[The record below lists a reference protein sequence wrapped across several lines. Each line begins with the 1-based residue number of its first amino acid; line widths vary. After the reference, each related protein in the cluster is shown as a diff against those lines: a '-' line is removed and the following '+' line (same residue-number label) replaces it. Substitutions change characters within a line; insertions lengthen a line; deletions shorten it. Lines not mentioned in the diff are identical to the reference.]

1 MFIYFHFY
9 LQPDPTGERAY
20 GTVVYDSA
28 KSAAYAME
36 KLHGF
41 DYPLGSRILLKF
53 DDSPPYNMP
62 RGGAGGPGVP
72 GEPAPPGAGPA
83 APNMPPNVKSLVD
96 TIQQAT
102 AALQAS
108 GYGGLGGAGGL
119 GAVMHGLGAGPF
131 DPSMFSGQLPDSQ
144 PLAPSGAECAER
156 LFFVCKAA
164 VNTTPVTS
172 LYTVVLKL
180 LQSGNSFEKL
190 LPKASL
196 FYPHP

>member
-1 MFIYFHFY
+1 M
-9 LQPDPTGERAY
+9 R
-20 GTVVYDSA
+20 
-28 KSAAYAME
+28 
-36 KLHGF
+36 
-41 DYPLGSRILLKF
+41 
-53 DDSPPYNMP
+53 
-62 RGGAGGPGVP
+62 

-83 APNMPPNVKSLVD
+83 ASNMPPNIKSLVD

-164 VNTTPVTS
+164 VTTTPVINFTR
-172 LYTVVLKL
+172 
-180 LQSGNSFEKL
+180 LQSYSPVIVFQSCCRKL
-190 LPKASL
+190 HC
-196 FYPHP
+196 FYPYP